1 MRWPIARN
9 RGSSPTSS
17 TASVQAAG
25 AEVRLRPTRASGVPD
40 AVFSLSRSRAG
51 LELHVTGGNEE

>member
-9 RGSSPTSS
+9 RVSTPTSS

-25 AEVRLRPTRASGVPD
+25 PEVRAWDGHAPCRLTSHAPAS
-40 AVFSLSRSRAG
+40 R
-51 LELHVTGGNEE
+51 